1 MRINIHDNTNFDQ
14 EGNAVAW
21 KNNMCFYLGSIILS
35 CFYTN
40 SIAMGALY
48 CMFRHHKQAYITQ
61 TCCIFLF
68 SNGFYG
74 HYGIKEQ
81 YYSNKL

>member
-1 MRINIHDNTNFDQ
+1 MCIFMRIDIYENTNFHQ
-14 EGNAVAW
+14 EGNALAW
-21 KNNMCFYLGSIILS
+21 KHNMCFYLGSIILA
-35 CFYTN
+35 CFYTHL
-40 SIAMGALY
+40 IAICALY

-74 HYGIKEQ
+74 HHGINEQ
-81 YYSNKL
+81 